1 MRTIDFVINQEEL
14 QSILNIQINKE
25 IILSSVINKVI
36 ESNSTFFDL
45 TRLQSLGYNDL
56 YSDIDNYDITRKLK
70 IIKGSRLKEYKKNIF
85 VDLEFINDNDYYS
98 MEDLKNINLNFKVS
112 VEKIKEKEKEVMFYV

>member
-1 MRTIDFVINQEEL
+1 MRTLDFTINQEEL

-25 IILSSVINKVI
+25 IILNSVINKVI